1 MADMERLQE
10 RLYEKLHR
18 RPAGID
24 RMDRLWEAAVL
35 LPIVRT
41 EEGPAV
47 LFEVRAKTLKRQP
60 GEICFPEVS
69 TNVRT
74 IAFSTLPFLKPA
86 RSLACKKVTSKSAVS
101 LILS

>member
-47 LFEVRAKTLKRQP
+47 LFEVPMVFGIKTTAKDNDMDVGMEVHFTPP
-60 GEICFPEVS
+60 GM
-69 TNVRT
+69 
-74 IAFSTLPFLKPA
+74 
-86 RSLACKKVTSKSAVS
+86 
-101 LILS
+101 

>member
-60 GEICFPEVS
+60 GEICFPGGKYADRRAGGDRPRQKYGS
-69 TNVRT
+69 
-74 IAFSTLPFLKPA
+74 LP
-86 RSLACKKVTSKSAVS
+86 
-101 LILS
+101 

>member
-1 MADMERLQE
+1 MADMQRLME

-35 LPIVRT
+35 VPLVRT

-47 LFEVRAKTLKRQP
+47 LFEVRSKTL
-60 GEICFPEVS
+60 E
-69 TNVRT
+69 
-74 IAFSTLPFLKPA
+74 PA
-86 RSLACKKVTSKSAVS
+86 ERVS
-101 LILS
+101 LPHKHLFKQKQKQTDAPSKVHKM

>member
-35 LPIVRT
+35 LPSLYGGRT
-41 EEGPAV
+41 CSFV
-47 LFEVRAKTLKRQP
+47 
-60 GEICFPEVS
+60 
-69 TNVRT
+69 
-74 IAFSTLPFLKPA
+74 
-86 RSLACKKVTSKSAVS
+86 
-101 LILS
+101 

>member
-1 MADMERLQE
+1 MADMNRLME

-24 RMDRLWEAAVL
+24 RLDRLWEASVL
-35 LPIVRT
+35 IPIVKT

-60 GEICFPEVS
+60 GEICFPGGKYECKDKS
-69 TNVRT
+69 FECTAVR
-74 IAFSTLPFLKPA
+74 IKLQDLLPF
-86 RSLACKKVTSKSAVS
+86 
-101 LILS
+101 